1 MERKK
6 SAKDIAFD
14 KERSKFRSEI
24 RKLQYENYSKD
35 AEILELKAILS
46 QKENEIL
53 EKDDWIHRLLNY
65 MDMSEVD
72 LKRFIEKEKMECT
85 VIKNM
90 YDLGKLFSRFSVF

>member
-24 RKLQYENYSKD
+24 KKLQHEIYRKN

-46 QKENEIL
+46 QKENEIS

-65 MDMSEVD
+65 MDMSDD
-72 LKRFIEKEKMECT
+72 LKRFIEKEKMECK

>member
-1 MERKK
+1 MEKKK

-14 KERSKFRSEI
+14 KERNKFRSEI
-24 RKLQYENYSKD
+24 RKLQHENYSKN

-46 QKENEIL
+46 QKENEIS
-53 EKDDWIHRLLNY
+53 EKVDWIHRLLNY
-65 MDMSEVD
+65 MDMSEDD